1 MKKLVI
7 ALTVAL
13 VVAAE
18 VIAAMNYVRPSGSVE
33 LVSDGTVKAG
43 DIVQVGESA
52 LVGVAMSTAPSGSV
66 YVAYTRG
73 IFEWAQDGTNA
84 VAVGTTMYKA
94 ADSAAE
100 VSVSTNSGL
109 AVGVAVGTDGDRI
122 MVDINNR

>member
-1 MKKLVI
+1 MKKI
-7 ALTVAL
+7 AIAITLAAVLAL
-13 VVAAE
+13 EAF
-18 VIAAMNYVRPSGSVE
+18 AAMNYVRPSGSVE

-52 LVGVAMSTAPSGSV
+52 LVGVAMSAAPSGSV

-73 IFEWAQDGTNA
+73 IFEWSQDGTNA
-84 VAVGTTMYKA
+84 VPVGTTMYKA

-122 MVDINNR
+122 QVDINNR